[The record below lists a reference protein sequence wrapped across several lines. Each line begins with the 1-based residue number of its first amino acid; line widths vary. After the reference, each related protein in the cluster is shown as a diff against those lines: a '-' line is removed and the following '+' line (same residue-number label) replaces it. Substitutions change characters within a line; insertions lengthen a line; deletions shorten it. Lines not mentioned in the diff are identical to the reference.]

1 MIIIDCHKPPKVNQ
15 VKHILIL
22 LSLLI
27 LTSPLV
33 AQETGVLYFKK
44 VNGKFGWF
52 ENGNDKKD
60 WKYIGEIKNGK
71 PNGIGVLS
79 STFGKYSGELKN
91 GIQHGQGT
99 YTYNSGKKK
108 VGEFKKGKEWNVK
121 SFDKNGKIESEWVKG
136 IKLKE
141 EGLPA
146 VAQMA
151 PLEIE
156 APTQV
161 AMKQEEEK
169 VPRYG
174 LVAYN
179 TEDEAQKIVDEM
191 QKKFVGDTTGTWD
204 FTIVKVGKLYQ
215 VQTQYGANVTE
226 EQKAFFFNI
235 LNFEYDGQMGNM
247 KAVTKEKGFVQIFP
261 AKPKTKRKAEMED
274 GHITLGVE
282 GEVDLGVGVELDL
295 EVDIN
300 AAQIAKDAED
310 AVNLAHEEAEK
321 AAKLAEE
328 EAQRLLKEHA
338 AEIAAAKAAAEEAE
352 RIAAETAQ
360 KLLQEAEQVKRLAA
374 QEAQRVAEAAAAA
387 RRAVEEKARQIAAEA
402 TRKAAAAKRAAE
414 EAAKKKAEQAK
425 KAAEAAKK
433 AAAAR
438 SDPPRFKAMDNIVQ
452 FETPVE
458 IEEEKD
464 LGLVSFV
471 EDFTGVEKEEIP
483 PIEKKQ
489 VTEYK
494 FYKMGVRVI
503 LGNTSGKASTT
514 NSSLSLILEN
524 YGLGFNQMSFKKT
537 SSKNNVYEMKNS
549 SLDLSYT
556 IGEDWILTAGAGYVF
571 GGKGTVTFAESANK
585 YETESVSGFGLFG
598 LLGMVWEG
606 LEGLIGVR
614 YYSTNYTEFKSTNTS
629 DVSTVKPYSI
639 SDAQLI
645 FGLGYSF

>member
-1 MIIIDCHKPPKVNQ
+1 M
-15 VKHILIL
+15 KHILIL

-27 LTSPLV
+27 LTFPLV
-33 AQETGVLYFKK
+33 AQETGVLYLKK

-52 ENGNDKKD
+52 ESGNDKKH
-60 WKYIGEIKNGK
+60 WKYIGEIKKGK
-71 PNGIGVLS
+71 PNGTGVLS
-79 STFGKYSGELKN
+79 HTFGKYSGEVNN
-91 GIQHGQGT
+91 GIVHGQGT
-99 YTYNSGKKK
+99 YTYKSGRKR
-108 VGEFKKGKEWNVK
+108 VGEFRKGKPWNVK
-121 SFDKNGKIESEWVKG
+121 SYDKNGKIETEWVKG

-191 QKKFVGDTTGTWD
+191 QKKIVGETTGTWD

-247 KAVTKEKGFVQIFP
+247 KADTKEKGFVQIFP

-360 KLLQEAEQVKRLAA
+360 KLLQEAEQAKRLAA

-387 RRAVEEKARQIAAEA
+387 RRAAEEKARQIAAEA

-433 AAAAR
+433 SAVAR
-438 SDPPRFKAMDNIVQ
+438 SDPSRFKAMENIVQ

-483 PIEKKQ
+483 PLEEKEH
-489 VTEYK
+489 TENKSYK
-494 FYKMGVRVI
+494 IGVRAL
-503 LGNTSGKASTT
+503 LGNTSGKNSTS
-514 NSSLSLILEN
+514 NSSLSLIWEN
-524 YGLGFNQMSFKKT
+524 YGLGFNQMSFKTT

-556 IGEDWILTAGAGYVF
+556 LDFTYKLDLSYISVEYWSATAGVGYVY
-571 GGKGTVTFAESANK
+571 GGKGSITSGSSAIK

-598 LLGMVWEG
+598 LLGIEWDV

-614 YYSTNYTEFKSTNTS
+614 YYRSNYTEFNSTNTS
-629 DVSTVKPYSI
+629 EVLSLGKPYPI
-639 SDAQLI
+639 SGAQLI